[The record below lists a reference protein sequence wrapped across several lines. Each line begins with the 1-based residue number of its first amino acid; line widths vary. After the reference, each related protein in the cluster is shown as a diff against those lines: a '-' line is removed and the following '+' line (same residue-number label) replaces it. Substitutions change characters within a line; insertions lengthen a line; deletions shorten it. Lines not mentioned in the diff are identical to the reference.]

1 MANTTMAHTAPP
13 RVTVGVDTHKD
24 LHVAAARD
32 QLGRRLAT
40 TMAPATRTGY
50 AQLLAWAHALG
61 EPVAWGVE
69 GTGSYG
75 AGLARFLRR
84 HRQRVLEVNRP
95 DRAARRR
102 RGKSDPVD
110 ADAAARTVQ
119 AGEATGVPKAQD
131 GVVEMARALRVAR
144 QTAVKARTQAINAI
158 KALLVTA
165 PDELREQLAG
175 LTTTRLIRQAAAL
188 NPSGLATPTAA
199 TMLALGGL
207 ARRYQHLDAEITL
220 LAGQLDQLTT
230 TATPKLRA
238 LLGVGPDSAAALLI
252 AAGDNWQRLH
262 SEAAFAALCGSSPVE
277 ASSGKT
283 RRHRL
288 NRGGD
293 RQANAALHR
302 IVIVRLR
309 WHQPT
314 RDYLARRTAEGKTKK
329 EIIRCLKRYVAREIF
344 AVLRQTDEK
353 NLTTAA

>member
-1 MANTTMAHTAPP
+1 MANITMAHTGPP
-13 RVTVGVDTHKD
+13 RVTIGVDTHKD

-32 QLGRRLAT
+32 QLGRRLGT
-40 TMAPATRTGY
+40 TMAPATSAGY
-50 AQLLAWAHALG
+50 AQLLAWAQALG

-75 AGLARFLRR
+75 AGLARFLVA
-84 HRQRVLEVNRP
+84 HGQRVLEVNRP
-95 DRAARRR
+95 DRQARRR
-102 RGKSDPVD
+102 HGKSDPVD

-131 GVVEMARALRVAR
+131 GVVEMLRALRVAR
-144 QTAVKARTQAINAI
+144 QTAVKARTQAINAL

-165 PDELREQLAG
+165 PTELREQLAG
-175 LTTTRLIRQAAAL
+175 LSTSRLIRQAAAL
-188 NPSGLATPTAA
+188 DPSGLATPTAA
-199 TMLALGGL
+199 TMLALHGL
-207 ARRYQHLDAEITL
+207 ARRCQHLDAEITL
-220 LAGQLDQLTT
+220 LTSRLDQLTT
-230 TATPKLRA
+230 TATPKLRQ
-238 LLGVGPDSAAALLI
+238 LLGVGPDSATALLI
-252 AAGDNWQRLH
+252 AAGDNPRRLR

-283 RRHRL
+283 VRHRL

-314 RDYLARRTAEGKTKK
+314 RDYVARRTAEGKTKK
-329 EIIRCLKRYVAREIF
+329 EILRCLKRYVAREVF
-344 AVLRQTDEK
+344 AVLRQLEGQ
-353 NLTTAA
+353 NLTAAA